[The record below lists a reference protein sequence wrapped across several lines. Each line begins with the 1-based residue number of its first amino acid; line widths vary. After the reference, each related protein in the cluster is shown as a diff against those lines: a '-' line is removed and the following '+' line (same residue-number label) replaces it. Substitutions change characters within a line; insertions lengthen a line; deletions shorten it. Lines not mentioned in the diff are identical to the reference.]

1 MKTPSSKSST
11 VCSESRTKPIVCWKR
26 FSESVN
32 RFENTQEYITELKN
46 KYDSLKM
53 ICDESG
59 LFIRSINYDNLDN
72 EAKDIIFYQLAAA
85 RFGRDLMS
93 FAIKW
98 YEQFL
103 IEMRKCDE

>member
-1 MKTPSSKSST
+1 MGQIVLISLSFMGFSKQ
-11 VCSESRTKPIVCWKR
+11 KK
-26 FSESVN
+26 

-53 ICDESG
+53 ICDESE
-59 LFIRSINYDNLDN
+59 LFMHSNNYDNLDK
-72 EAKDIIFYQLAAA
+72 EAKDIIFFQLATA

-103 IEMRKCDE
+103 IEMRKSDE